1 MKRNMAAT
9 PKKMQKMELD
19 TKDRLLLRLLQDDAR
34 ISNSDLADR
43 VHLSPS
49 ATLRRVKALEDS
61 GLIAGSAVVLDEKK
75 AGFAGTA
82 FVFVTLD
89 QQKRGALDTFEIAIK
104 PISEVLECWLL
115 AGQADY
121 LLRVIFRDTSD
132 LERIHSEI
140 ITQLPH
146 VVRVQSTLTLRAVK
160 RTTRLPM

>member
-1 MKRNMAAT
+1 M
-9 PKKMQKMELD
+9 D
-19 TKDRLLLRLLQDDAR
+19 TKDRSLLRLLQGDAR
-34 ISNSDLADR
+34 LSNSELAER

-49 ATLRRVKALEDS
+49 ATLRRVKALEQS
-61 GLIAGSAVVLDEKK
+61 GLIAGSAVLLDERK
-75 AGFAGTA
+75 AGFPGTA

-89 QQKRGALDTFEIAIK
+89 QQKRGALDAFEKAIK
-104 PISEVLECWLL
+104 LIAEVLECWLL

-121 LLRVIFRDTSD
+121 LLRVVFHDTTD

-160 RTTRLPM
+160 RTTRLPV